1 MQEKIRI
8 VEISAKSE
16 YEIGIKL
23 GEMFKDFLQKD
34 IKKYEERLKNKK
46 IKEAIKK
53 IEKKLQKEYP
63 QYLEEIYGRADG
75 AKVDRLALLLMFC
88 PEIYKAIGGCTTIIT
103 KSTDNR
109 VLFAHNEDG
118 RNKTLDML
126 AIVKINFNQ
135 EWVVGYIFANKLLGS
150 AFAYNSHGMVFS
162 NNYIYGVK
170 NKIENVS
177 RYFMVRDLMFSKNM
191 DEVIQKVNKIEIASA
206 FSLNVL
212 DIKKKEVFNIEKEH
226 DKTDITN
233 ITEKYARSN
242 HLLVRTKDEKDIPE
256 TSIFRYRK
264 ANELLEKL
272 DVNNIKIEEL
282 VQILQ
287 YSTKDYNKTIFKDR
301 NYFSELKKSTTCATF
316 AFDTLNNKV
325 MIYDYISKERIAINY
340 DSFKTE
346 RKELV

>member
-1 MQEKIRI
+1 MKDKIKI
-8 VEISAKSE
+8 VEISAKNE

-23 GEMFKDFLQKD
+23 GKIFKDFLQKD

-46 IKEAIKK
+46 IKEATRK

-109 VLFAHNEDG
+109 ILFAHNEDG

-150 AFAYNSHGMVFS
+150 AFAYNSHRMVFS

-170 NKIENVS
+170 PKIENVS
-177 RYFMVRDLMFSKNM
+177 RYFMARDLMFSKNM

-212 DIKKKEVFNIEKEH
+212 DIKQKEVFNIEKEY

-233 ITEKYARSN
+233 ITGKYARSN
-242 HLLVRTKDEKDIPE
+242 HLLVRPKDEKDIPE

-301 NYFSELKKSTTCATF
+301 NYFSQLNKSTTCATF
-316 AFDTLNNKV
+316 TFDIVDSKV
-325 MIYDYISKERIAINY
+325 MIYDYIGKERLAIDYN
-340 DSFKTE
+340 SFKIE